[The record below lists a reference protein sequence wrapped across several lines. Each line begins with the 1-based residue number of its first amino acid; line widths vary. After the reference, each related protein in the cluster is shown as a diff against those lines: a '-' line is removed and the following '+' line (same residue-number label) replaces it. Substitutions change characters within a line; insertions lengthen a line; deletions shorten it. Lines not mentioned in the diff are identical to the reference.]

1 MINSYPLYLTG
12 WVEQPGRILQ
22 SQVEAIVKLQLVA
35 HVTEYGIY
43 PTHNLSMVTN
53 YRGVGSYN
61 LNYRVIRELLEY
73 KTCLQIQLNLD
84 S

>member
-1 MINSYPLYLTG
+1 MINSNPLYLTG

-53 YRGVGSYN
+53 YRGVGSYHLTYRGPTGTTRIQN
-61 LNYRVIRELLEY
+61 LSANTVKPR
-73 KTCLQIQLNLD
+73 
-84 S
+84 